1 MSQGLTE
8 PGRCNLIV
16 ISRGYS
22 HRKHRLV
29 LVVAG
34 LEYLECPEKVPPST
48 RNPILRYARLFA
60 RVFDTTGHFGRPTR
74 GRRCEMI
81 APPPSSNALLV
92 RYLAFPHL
100 RWQPW
105 HAQPTRPAPPS
116 PFAPKTIPS
125 HTYHCSTPTPYST
138 ARHDAL
144 SAQISLAAPHRTAP
158 QSPSAGASVRRVRV
172 SISVPHHTPLPRS

>member
-1 MSQGLTE
+1 MQSPINCGPHGASLSQGLKE
-8 PGRCNLIV
+8 PGRCDLIV
-16 ISRGYS
+16 NPRGDPYS
-22 HRKHRLV
+22 HRKYRLV

-34 LEYLECPEKVPPST
+34 LGYLECPEKVPPST
-48 RNPILRYARLFA
+48 GDPIVRYARLFA

-144 SAQISLAAPHRTAP
+144 SAQISLAAPHRTAEP
-158 QSPSAGASVRRVRV
+158 QRRSQCPPSPS
-172 SISVPHHTPLPRS
+172 